1 MIRHCSQRPARKLAL
16 AGICLST
23 LLAGIGLPN
32 GASAGSL
39 DRGFI
44 ATAEASG
51 MYLRYGIPG
60 FLVVENFIDGG
71 GPVSQALLGSDGTSQ
86 SFASLPYPG
95 PTAIGYP
102 GLAALVL
109 GSAPP
114 GYPFYASASN
124 PVQPEQTVSDPSGS
138 YSLDALADDSASS
151 GDARFAPGGDPEQAA
166 SATQARSDVV
176 VEGEKVSAT
185 AVSLAR
191 GVVAGPLTLG
201 TVRSTSVT
209 TYEKGADKPVT
220 KTELSVEG
228 GKVGDMSFSFG
239 REGLQVAQQ
248 GVPIPAASGLQALNQ
263 ALEPAALSIHFAE
276 SRPLEGGAVAGAL
289 EIVNSAP
296 VPGAGTGTFRVRFGG
311 SMSFI
316 SLGARE
322 GDPFEEET
330 PSTSASDSST
340 SPSDAPAPDTEPFPS
355 STGALPA
362 SPTSDATGT
371 FIAPAPAAVFES
383 GFGFAGSTGAGPVG
397 GVGVGFDDATGEQAV
412 AETVGALSSTPA
424 PAAGTHR
431 AQPAAATAQ
440 LFSLDSTSYI
450 SALLGLAA
458 LLAGGVA
465 LWSVVIRKRSQW
477 TA

>member
-1 MIRHCSQRPARKLAL
+1 MT
-16 AGICLST
+16 T

-138 YSLDALADDSASS
+138 YSLDALATEGASS

-176 VEGEKVSAT
+176 VEGEKVTAR

-191 GVVAGPLTLG
+191 GVVAGPLTFG
-201 TVRSTSVT
+201 TVRSTSAT
-209 TYEKGADKPVT
+209 TYEKGADEPVT

-228 GKVGDMSFSFG
+228 GKVGDMSFS
-239 REGLQVAQQ
+239 
-248 GVPIPAASGLQALNQ
+248 
-263 ALEPAALSIHFAE
+263 
-276 SRPLEGGAVAGAL
+276 
-289 EIVNSAP
+289 
-296 VPGAGTGTFRVRFGG
+296 
-311 SMSFI
+311 
-316 SLGARE
+316 
-322 GDPFEEET
+322 
-330 PSTSASDSST
+330 
-340 SPSDAPAPDTEPFPS
+340 
-355 STGALPA
+355 
-362 SPTSDATGT
+362 
-371 FIAPAPAAVFES
+371 
-383 GFGFAGSTGAGPVG
+383 
-397 GVGVGFDDATGEQAV
+397 
-412 AETVGALSSTPA
+412 
-424 PAAGTHR
+424 
-431 AQPAAATAQ
+431 
-440 LFSLDSTSYI
+440 
-450 SALLGLAA
+450 
-458 LLAGGVA
+458 
-465 LWSVVIRKRSQW
+465 
-477 TA
+477 